1 MGILMVDSCLML
13 CADWSFAGSSGG
25 HMLLMNPQHKRLRDV
40 VCNDPVVTASGNA
53 QYDWMKSQ
61 MQVWA

>member
-1 MGILMVDSCLML
+1 ML